1 VDVGQRKDGLSAKLE
16 TCAIALQ
23 NMRFDLLRLG
33 ASPQAQQRITALANQ
48 AIKLTENVDDAI
60 FVADEMSRVGANR
73 GTGAHRASE
82 RG

>member
-1 VDVGQRKDGLSAKLE
+1 
-16 TCAIALQ
+16 
-23 NMRFDLLRLG
+23 MRFDLLRLG